1 MVTPRLIHW
10 TLAATASTLLT
21 AAVWAQTRPNP
32 NAPAPTG
39 EAGSPRFETTS
50 TAIVVDVVVRDRKG
64 ALLTDLTADDFEI
77 YEDRLKHAL
86 GSFSVANRGA
96 GIAVSAKKRDGAVRL
111 DAPGAPAPEVPPAPE
126 ASGVMALVFDR
137 LTSDNRSLAQ
147 RAALAGIPMSGQ
159 QQDGTAVFAID
170 LQVKLV

>member
-21 AAVWAQTRPNP
+21 AGVWAQTRPNP

-77 YEDRLKHAL
+77 YEDRL
-86 GSFSVANRGA
+86 
-96 GIAVSAKKRDGAVRL
+96 
-111 DAPGAPAPEVPPAPE
+111 
-126 ASGVMALVFDR
+126 
-137 LTSDNRSLAQ
+137 
-147 RAALAGIPMSGQ
+147 
-159 QQDGTAVFAID
+159 
-170 LQVKLV
+170 